1 MPDYTVDLIITKQ
14 KKIEIFAED
23 EDQLESELRK
33 LFVDAETVDWE
44 WDVLET
50 KSN

>member
-1 MPDYTVDLIITKQ
+1 MPYYEIDLIITKQ
-14 KKIEIFAED
+14 KKIEIFVED
-23 EDQLESELRK
+23 EEQLESKLREM
-33 LFVDAETVDWE
+33 FIDAETVDWE